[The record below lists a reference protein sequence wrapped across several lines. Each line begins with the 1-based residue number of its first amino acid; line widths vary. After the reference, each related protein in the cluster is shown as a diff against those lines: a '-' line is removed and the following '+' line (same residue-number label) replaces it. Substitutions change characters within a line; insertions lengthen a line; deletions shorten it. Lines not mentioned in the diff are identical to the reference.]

1 MNSEERILAILNSMM
16 ISIADLKINQIET
29 NARLDNMESWSKSLE
44 AGQASIAAYL
54 SNPAVNPSGTFE
66 KVDKLEGKVL
76 RVEAGQTYMN
86 RKIDLIAVEIT
97 KILNCIA
104 AIQDGYNEQLKLI
117 SAEVEGLSDITKENM
132 FALAKIKRS
141 T

>member
-1 MNSEERILAILNSMM
+1 MM

-104 AIQDGYNEQLKLI
+104 SIQDGYNEQLKLI